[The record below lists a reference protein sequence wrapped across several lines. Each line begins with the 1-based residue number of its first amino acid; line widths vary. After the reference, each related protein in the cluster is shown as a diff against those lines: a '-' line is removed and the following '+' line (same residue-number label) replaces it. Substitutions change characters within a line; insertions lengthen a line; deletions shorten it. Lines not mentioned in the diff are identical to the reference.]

1 MNPETTT
8 QKQVLIAEDEADLR
22 EPLAMEFESL
32 GFQVFQ
38 AANGTEAFNIICA
51 NHIDLVI
58 SDIRMPG
65 GDGIELLKKIRAR
78 NTAMPVVMLITGFAD
93 ISIEQTY
100 DLGAEAVLSKPFDL
114 DELEATVNR
123 LLLSPELRWSASPH
137 HKPTAPLVV
146 RSYASLNEAQ
156 QLGKL
161 GLGRGGI
168 FIAQLGPEE
177 RTRIGGD
184 MRLDF
189 RFSQGDLRALQG
201 LGVVRWSRNQET
213 PDLPAGCG
221 IEFVHL
227 AEDIRHDVVRVVQ
240 AQNPTAYLPRK
251 A

>member
-1 MNPETTT
+1 MLEANA

-32 GFQVFQ
+32 GFRVFE

-78 NTAMPVVMLITGFAD
+78 NTAMPVVMLITGFSD

-114 DELEATVNR
+114 DEVEATVNR
-123 LLLSPELRWSASPH
+123 LLLSPEVRWSAPSNP
-137 HKPTAPLVV
+137 KTTAPLVV
-146 RSYASLNEAQ
+146 RSYASLSEAQ
-156 QLGKL
+156 QAGKL

-168 FIAQLGPEE
+168 FIAHLGPDE
-177 RTRIGGD
+177 RARIGGD

-189 RFSQGDLRALQG
+189 QFGQGDLRALQG
-201 LGVVRWSRNQET
+201 FGVVRWSRNQET

-227 AEDIRHDVVRVVQ
+227 PEGIRENVLQVVQ
-240 AQNPTAYLPRK
+240 SKNPIAYVPRK